1 MKGQS
6 ALEFMLLVGV
16 VMFLFVTL
24 YGVLNLQL
32 SEQAK
37 QGVYE
42 SLLDRI
48 QAVQDEIGL
57 AYAAEN
63 GYQRVFTLEPK
74 VYGLTYNMTLVDGF
88 VYARTLNGNFAISQ
102 PVLNVSGQLIIGSN
116 VIKKANGVVSI
127 NQ

>member
-16 VMFLFVTL
+16 VMFLFVAL
-24 YGVLNLQL
+24 YGTLNLQL

-42 SLLDRI
+42 SLLDKTHAI
-48 QAVQDEIGL
+48 QDEIGL

-74 VYGLTYNMTLVDGF
+74 VYGLPYNMTIVDGF
-88 VYARTLNGNFAISQ
+88 VYVRTLNGDFALSQ
-102 PVLNVSGQLIIGSN
+102 PVLNVSGQLIIGPN
-116 VIKKANGVVSI
+116 VIRKTSGVVRL
-127 NQ
+127 N